1 MALLS
6 SPTADDL
13 LVNIRNMLNQPD
25 ATNSFWTD
33 AELLTYVDEAVR
45 RYYVEVVQHA
55 EGQFNVV
62 TDLDIVGGAETIDL
76 PSDFFELRALYR
88 KTSQGYDML
97 FYRNNLT
104 EGYATTTASGGDLYN
119 PYYYFRGNALVLRP
133 IPGFDQVAGLRMEY
147 VQFPE
152 TIVTGGDSL
161 TSQVSPVFKDLIETY
176 AVYKAKMKE
185 SLVSGVDTSALAKAN
200 LNDLFAVFKEVIEGR
215 SYSPT
220 AVKPFNPEE
229 Y

>member
-6 SPTADDL
+6 TPTADDL
-13 LVNIRNMLNQPD
+13 LVNIRNMLNQPN

-33 AELLTYVDEAVR
+33 EELLSYVNEAIR

-62 TDLDIVGGAETIDL
+62 TDLDITADTETVAL

-119 PYYYFRGNALVLRP
+119 PYYYFRGNSLVLRP
-133 IPGFDQVAGLRMEY
+133 IPGFTQADGLRLEY

-161 TSQVSPVFKDLIETY
+161 TSQVSPIFKDLIETY
-176 AVYKAKMKE
+176 AVYKAKQKE
-185 SLVSGVDTSALAKAN
+185 SLVSGVNTGALAKDN
-200 LNDLFAVFKEVIEGR
+200 LNDLFASFKEVIEGR

-220 AVKPFNPEE
+220 AIKPFNPEE